1 MNTPFSQIYD
11 RFLYY
16 IKDYK
21 LDSLAKTNITAT
33 EKYLKGVLISA
44 MPLYSRTFE
53 YDDIMDEFNT
63 ELTQA
68 EQNILAMCML
78 EVWFE
83 KDTNDTQAMDD
94 RMRGRDLKG
103 ESTAQILKQKTNR
116 LATIME
122 KRDALIVEEQAQRI
136 KEQL

>member
-1 MNTPFSQIYD
+1 
-11 RFLYY
+11 
-16 IKDYK
+16 
-21 LDSLAKTNITAT
+21 
-33 EKYLKGVLISA
+33 
-44 MPLYSRTFE
+44 
-53 YDDIMDEFNT
+53 
-63 ELTQA
+63 
-68 EQNILAMCML
+68 
-78 EVWFE
+78 
-83 KDTNDTQAMDD
+83 MDD